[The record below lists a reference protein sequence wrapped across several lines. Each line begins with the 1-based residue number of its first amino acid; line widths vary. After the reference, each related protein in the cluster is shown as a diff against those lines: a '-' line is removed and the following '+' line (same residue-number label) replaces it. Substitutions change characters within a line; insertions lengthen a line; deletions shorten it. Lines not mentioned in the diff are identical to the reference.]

1 MSSPGKQPA
10 RIAARRQTKHPV
22 AGLRQAQSCWFNKV
36 PTYPNCWNL
45 VFGQK
50 DGARRIRENGEQRA
64 GHRESGAEGVDGRMR
79 RSGERERERERG
91 ALKRSDCTSRPNQHH
106 DDVAPAESRAM
117 IGRSLHSATHAPSP
131 SVHLQSLQSSSV
143 HPKPDGVG
151 GWGWLDASRWL
162 WHPPPYHPPSFLP
175 KLPPTQPPTLRTP
188 CVPTRTVPI
197 PIPKLPHLPLSLSLS
212 LSLSL
217 FRSLFSPFSPFPS
230 CTAVNR
236 VYPLAVAQ
244 PFNQTDWNIPWIQ
257 KKRTTTSYPRLS
269 LRSVSLFFP
278 TLILS
283 HFLSGSTFSFAFTP
297 HSLGRS
303 LVLPLFRVSLSF
315 SLLHQLSLPP
325 SIHGCAIRPSL
336 SHRPS
341 RFFLGWLPLLA
352 TPTASLMSMLLSRHS
367 APECY
372 FSQFG

>member
-1 MSSPGKQPA
+1 MSSPGKQPVG
-10 RIAARRQTKHPV
+10 IAARRQTKHPV

-64 GHRESGAEGVDGRMR
+64 GHRESGAEGVVGRMR
-79 RSGERERERERG
+79 RSGERERESEVLWSG
-91 ALKRSDCTSRPNQHH
+91 LIAHLGQTS
-106 DDVAPAESRAM
+106 
-117 IGRSLHSATHAPSP
+117 TTTT
-131 SVHLQSLQSSSV
+131 SLQR
-143 HPKPDGVG
+143 K
-151 GWGWLDASRWL
+151 AERWL
-162 WHPPPYHPPSFLP
+162 AALFTPQPMPLHPPYTFNPFSPRPCTRNPMALEAGGDWTHLGDCGTRHP
-175 KLPPTQPPTLRTP
+175 TT
-188 CVPTRTVPI
+188 
-197 PIPKLPHLPLSLSLS
+197 LPLSSRNYHPLSHPPFVPRVSRLEPFPYLYPNSPIFLS

-217 FRSLFSPFSPFPS
+217 FRSLFSPFSPYPS